1 MKLRYPIIA
10 TLLAVS
16 AYGGTRYEATRIQQ
30 TCEAD
35 RGATV
40 LNGTPYLCLSQR
52 QIDMMRSHSNDRGA

>member
-10 TLLAVS
+10 VLLAVS

-52 QIDMMRSHSNDRGA
+52 QIDMMRAQPAGRGA

>member
-10 TLLAVS
+10 ALFAAS
-16 AYGGTRYEATRIQQ
+16 AYGGVRYEATRIQQ

-35 RGATV
+35 EGATW

-52 QIDMMRSHSNDRGA
+52 QIDIMRSHQQKGA